1 MTEETSTLER
11 TDELKTRIK
20 RLTELLAETT
30 DSIKAAIGVELEYG
44 DYSAAERLRDLKGRI
59 EKEIKE

>member
-44 DYSAAERLRDLKGRI
+44 DYPAF
-59 EKEIKE
+59 